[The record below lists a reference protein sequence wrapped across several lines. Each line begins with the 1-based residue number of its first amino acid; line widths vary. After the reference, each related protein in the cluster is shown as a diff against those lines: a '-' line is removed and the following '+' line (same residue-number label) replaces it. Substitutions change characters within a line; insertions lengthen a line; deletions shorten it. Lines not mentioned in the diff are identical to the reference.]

1 MYPNVW
7 PVLKKVLLG
16 VKKKVILLVL
26 GKMFCKYVRSI
37 WFIMSVLVFLCLV
50 FVWMIGEAKVLKS
63 PTINVLVS
71 ICDLRC
77 SNSFLYTSALV
88 FVA

>member
-26 GKMFCKYVRSI
+26 GKMFCKYVGSI
-37 WFIMSVLVFLCLV
+37 WFIITVPAFLCLV
-50 FVWMIGEAKVLKS
+50 FVWIIGEDRVLKS
-63 PTINVLVS
+63 PTINVVVS
-71 ICDLRC
+71 ICDL
-77 SNSFLYTSALV
+77 SYSSIFLYT
-88 FVA
+88 